1 MESLVSRCIV
11 AMLKPVAVLLEARQR
26 LLRVSLYCLER
37 LEVWL
42 RSQCTQDEKQCD

>member
-1 MESLVSRCIV
+1 MESLVARCIV
-11 AMLKPVAVLLEARQR
+11 VVLKPVSLLLEARQR
-26 LLRVSLYCLER
+26 LIQVSLYCLER